1 LPLPKHFIIRQYD
14 SPLKNGVEW
23 ETKWMELAASE
34 LEATAHF
41 WQAPV
46 GWVVPKRYVLNPV
59 EEAGSAPH
67 FQVRASGG
75 GLVPQGPGIW
85 NLSLVWA
92 VDDSSKLE
100 IGAIYRRFCARLTDG
115 LKELGI
121 FSEPGLVN
129 GSFCDGRFN
138 LAVHGRK
145 LVGTAQAWKRIQTR
159 QIVLAHAV
167 ILVDVDTVGLAR
179 SANEFEAAIGSDVR
193 YNANAITC
201 VAQESCFGGDVEV
214 QALSA
219 LAEQFSKQEEIS
231 YGLN

>member
-1 LPLPKHFIIRQYD
+1 
-14 SPLKNGVEW
+14 
-23 ETKWMELAASE
+23 MELAASE

-46 GWVVPKRYVLNPV
+46 GWVVPKRYVV
-59 EEAGSAPH
+59 DAHEVAGPAPH

-85 NLSLVWA
+85 NLSLVWP

-100 IGAIYRRFCARLTDG
+100 IGSIYRRFCSRLADG

-121 FSEPGLVN
+121 FAEPGLVN

-159 QIVLAHAV
+159 QVVLAHAV
-167 ILVDVDTVGLAR
+167 ILVNVDTVSLAY
-179 SANEFEAAIGSDVR
+179 SANEFEASIGSDVR

-219 LAEQFSKQEEIS
+219 LAEQFSKQKEIS
-231 YGLN
+231 YGFN

>member
-1 LPLPKHFIIRQYD
+1 
-14 SPLKNGVEW
+14 
-23 ETKWMELAASE
+23 MESAASE

-46 GWVVPKRYVLNPV
+46 GWVVPKRYVLNAL
-59 EEAGSAPH
+59 EDGGSAPH

-92 VDDSSKLE
+92 VDDSAMLE
-100 IGAIYRRFCARLTDG
+100 IGAIYRRFCSRLAEG
-115 LKELGI
+115 LRELGI

-167 ILVDVDTVGLAR
+167 ILVDVDTVSLVH
-179 SANEFEAAIGSDVR
+179 SANEFEASIGSDVR
-193 YNANAITC
+193 YDANAITC
-201 VAQESCFGGDVEV
+201 VAQESCFGGDIEV

-219 LAEQFSKQEEIS
+219 LAEQFSKQKEITH
-231 YGLN
+231 GFN

>member
-1 LPLPKHFIIRQYD
+1 
-14 SPLKNGVEW
+14 
-23 ETKWMELAASE
+23 MELAASE

-167 ILVDVDTVGLAR
+167 ILVDVDTVSLAH